1 MRLIDADKLY
11 SKVKTEAN
19 PYGKP
24 TLEFQSGCLVL
35 DIIENAPTIDAVPV
49 VRGEWIRMDETQA
62 LLSVEWKCSQ
72 CGQEIRVDGILTAIG
87 AGWKYCPNCGAK
99 MSMK

>member
-35 DIIENAPTIDAVPV
+35 DIIDKQPTISAVPV
-49 VRGEWIRMDETQA
+49 VRGEWIDSPTGDYPFARIVM
-62 LLSVEWKCSQ
+62 LSGMSL
-72 CGQEIRVDGILTAIG
+72 IMTHTDSGIVRLAAPRWRTSHA
-87 AGWKYCPNCGAK
+87 ND
-99 MSMK
+99 

>member
-1 MRLIDADKLY
+1 MKLIDADKLY

-35 DIIENAPTIDAVPV
+35 DIIDKQPTIEAAPV
-49 VRGEWIRMDETQA
+49 VRGEWMGVTHGRGGHECSKCRGYAPSFQNGVEY
-62 LLSVEWKCSQ
+62 LSN
-72 CGQEIRVDGILTAIG
+72 
-87 AGWKYCPNCGAK
+87 YCPNCGSYNGGDKA
-99 MSMK
+99 